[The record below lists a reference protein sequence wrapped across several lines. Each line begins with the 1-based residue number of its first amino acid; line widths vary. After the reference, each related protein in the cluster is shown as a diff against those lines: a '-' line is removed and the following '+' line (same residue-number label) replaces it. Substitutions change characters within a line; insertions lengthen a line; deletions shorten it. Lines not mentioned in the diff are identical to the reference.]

1 MTKATRGGRRA
12 GAGSG
17 GPRPGAGRKRTR
29 FTAKP
34 GQTYIMER
42 QTTGAL
48 DPFHPAEVWTLL
60 SVTETGFEFQYSDD
74 IIVIRLPDDD

>member
-1 MTKATRGGRRA
+1 
-12 GAGSG
+12 
-17 GPRPGAGRKRTR
+17 
-29 FTAKP
+29 
-34 GQTYIMER
+34 MER

>member
-1 MTKATRGGRRA
+1 VTQNTWGGRRV

-17 GPRPGAGRKRTR
+17 GARPGAGRKRTR

-42 QTTGAL
+42 QTMGAL

-60 SVTETGFEFQYSDD
+60 SVTETGFEFQYGDD